1 MFGVFKLYVKNIS
14 KKFDRE
20 VLKNVSAEFENGT
33 INAVAGKNGCGK
45 STLLKIIT
53 TILKQDSGDIFIND
67 KNLKDN
73 PEFVRKKIGY
83 VSQENSLLDDLSV
96 RNNIIFF
103 SDVYRV
109 ERNFFNLSD
118 EVLNKKLKNLS
129 GGMRKKIN
137 ILISLLNN
145 PEFLILDEPT
155 ANLDLYHKEEILN
168 LIKDFKNVGKCVIF
182 TSHNI
187 DEIIIADKLFVI
199 NNGNIVFN
207 DTPSKLNINN
217 DFKENLYKLIF

>member
-1 MFGVFKLYVKNIS
+1 MYVKNIS

-168 LIKDFKNVGKCVIF
+168 LIKDFKNAGKCVIF

-217 DFKENLYKLIF
+217 GFKENLYKLIF

>member
-1 MFGVFKLYVKNIS
+1 MYVKNIS

-145 PEFLILDEPT
+145 PKFLILDEPT

-168 LIKDFKNVGKCVIF
+168 LIKDFKNAGKCVIF

>member
-1 MFGVFKLYVKNIS
+1 LYVKNIS